1 MQNHTPIRLESPRPT
16 LQQSPRM
23 SVPDVPSPIDLRQMT
38 DAREW
43 ADEAM
48 VKRPWRTEFFAE
60 FAEQLAAGS
69 ALRVLELGCGPAASP
84 STCSMRSRTSR
95 TRRSSSRRP
104 CMNLQRSESARR
116 APASASSRRASAPP
130 HEEPARS
137 SPTRSRKPARRRR
150 RRLAA
155 SSPRRSADRSSRTG
169 CRDGHGGESAQTP
182 RGISTCV
189 SSFSSTVQMAGGWQ
203 FTDRYMD
210 LLRIVTLR

>member
-1 MQNHTPIRLESPRPT
+1 MA
-16 LQQSPRM
+16 
-23 SVPDVPSPIDLRQMT
+23 

-48 VKRPWRTEFFAE
+48 VKRPRPTEFFAE

-69 ALRVLELGCGPAASP
+69 ALRVLELGSGPASSP
-84 STCSMRSRTSR
+84 STYSMRSRTSR
-95 TRRSSSRRP
+95 TRRSISRRP
-104 CMNLQRSESARR
+104 CMNLQWSESARR

-130 HEEPARS
+130 REE
-137 SPTRSRKPARRRR
+137 PARRRR

-155 SSPRRSADRSSRTG
+155 SSPRRSAERSSRTG

-182 RGISTCV
+182 REISTCV
-189 SSFSSTVQMAGGWQ
+189 SSFSSTVQMAGGRQ